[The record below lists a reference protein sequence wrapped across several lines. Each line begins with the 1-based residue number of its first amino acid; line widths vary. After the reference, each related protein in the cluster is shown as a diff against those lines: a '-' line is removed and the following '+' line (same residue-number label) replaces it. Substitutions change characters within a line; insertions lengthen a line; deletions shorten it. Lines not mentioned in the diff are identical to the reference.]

1 MSQQKKEGAISDHT
15 SDMFSSMSGNTFA
28 THKITVRNLESGYLV
43 PSVDRVHFGI
53 STLH

>member
-1 MSQQKKEGAISDHT
+1 MSQQKKEGDLLNHT

-28 THKITVRNLESGYLV
+28 THKITARNLESGYLV
-43 PSVDRVHFGI
+43 PSVDRVHFWI